1 MKKRKILIPLLVFS
15 LLVPF
20 AGCKKEE
27 EPEPTMMTTTTVMES
42 EPSETTT
49 TEATTTTETEPVL
62 YDPNIDFALNPMTG
76 VQDMDPANEGNK
88 PITIVVNNV
97 YAAMPQRGVSQADA
111 IFEYET
117 EGGISRL
124 LCVFADVNTIP
135 EIGSLRSARVVTA
148 NLSAGLGAIF
158 VHFGR
163 EARVVSY
170 FSNNNIVHIDG
181 NYLCAGKYSSSDYED
196 GYVDLPGNTFFW
208 RDKDWASKRAIE
220 HTAVSDGTHI
230 KEALEYKGIDLSC
243 GEDEAPMM
251 FNFVPDNSKDIEN
264 ATETCSAINVYF
276 SASNDDAY
284 FEYNEGDGL
293 YYKSQYGDPQID
305 ENNGNQIAVTNVF
318 VLYVRVALADDNY
331 RTDYF
336 FEEGG
341 SGYYICDGKII
352 NVTWTKTDVHEPIK
366 VYNEDGEEVEVNRGK
381 SYICLV
387 RSSNADKTDIYE

>member
-49 TEATTTTETEPVL
+49 PEATTTTETEPVL

-135 EIGSLRSARVVTA
+135 EIGSLRSARIVTA
-148 NLSAGLGAIF
+148 NLSAGINAIF

-170 FSNNNIVHIDG
+170 FSSNDIVHIDG
-181 NYLCAGKYSSSDYED
+181 NYLCAGKYNSSDYED

-208 RDKDWASKRAIE
+208 RDKTWSSERAIE
-220 HTAVSDGTHI
+220 HTAVSDGIHI
-230 KEALEYKGIDLSC
+230 KEALEYKGIDLAD
-243 GEDEAPMM
+243 EDGIVNML
-251 FNFVPDNSKDIEN
+251 FNFAPDNSKDILN
-264 ATETCSAINVYF
+264 ATETCSSINVYF

-284 FEYNEGDGL
+284 FEYNPGDNL
-293 YYKSQYGDPQID
+293 YYKSQYGSPQID
-305 ENNGNQIAVTNVF
+305 ENNGEQIAVRNVF
-318 VLYVRVALADDNY
+318 VLYVRVALADDGY

-341 SGYYICDGKII
+341 SGYYLCDGKII
-352 NVTWTKTDVHEPIK
+352 NVTWTKDGVHDPIK
-366 VYNEDGEEVEVNRGK
+366 VFNEDGEEVEVNRGK

-387 RSSNADKTDIYE
+387 RSSNADKTEINP

>member
-1 MKKRKILIPLLVFS
+1 MKTKKLLSAMLILTLAM
-15 LLVPF
+15 PF
-20 AGCKKEE
+20 AACKKEE
-27 EPEPTMMTTTTVMES
+27 TPETTTTTTTVMAS

-49 TEATTTTETEPVL
+49 TEATTTTETEPQL
-62 YDPNIDFALNPMTG
+62 YDPDLPYGLNPITG
-76 VQDMDPANEGNK
+76 VQDMDLENVGNK

-97 YAAMPQRGVSQADA
+97 YAAMPQRGVSDADA

-196 GYVDLPGNTFFW
+196 GYVDLPGSTFFW

-230 KEALEYKGIDLSC
+230 KEALEYKGIDLAS
-243 GEDEAPMM
+243 GEDETPMM

-387 RSSNADKTDIYE
+387 RSSNADKTEIYE

>member
-1 MKKRKILIPLLVFS
+1 MKTKKILSAVLILALAM
-15 LLVPF
+15 PF
-20 AGCKKEE
+20 AACKKEE
-27 EPEPTMMTTTTVMES
+27 TPETTTTTTTTVMES
-42 EPSETTT
+42 DPSETTT
-49 TEATTTTETEPVL
+49 TEATTTAETEPVL
-62 YDPNIDFALNPMTG
+62 YDPNISYGLNPITG
-76 VQDMDPANEGNK
+76 VQDMDPENVGNK

-97 YAAMPQRGVSQADA
+97 YAAMPQRGVSEADA

-170 FSNNNIVHIDG
+170 FSTNNIIHIDG

-208 RDKDWASKRAIE
+208 RDKDWSSERAIE
-220 HTAVSDGTHI
+220 HTAVSDGVHI
-230 KEALEYKGIDLSC
+230 KEALEYKGIDLAS
-243 GEDEAPMM
+243 EFAETPLM
-251 FNFVPDNSKDIEN
+251 FNFVPDNSQDIAN
-264 ATETCSAINVYF
+264 ATETCSSINVYF
-276 SASNDDAY
+276 SSANDDAL
-284 FEYNEGDGL
+284 FEYNTGDGL
-293 YYKSQYGDPQID
+293 YYKSQYGSPQID
-305 ENNGNQIAVTNVF
+305 ENNGNQIAVKNVF
-318 VLYVRVALADDNY
+318 VLFVRVALADDNY

-352 NVTWTKTDVHEPIK
+352 NVTWTKPDVHDPIK
-366 VYNEDGEEVEVNRGK
+366 VFNEAGEEVEVNRGK

-387 RSSNADKTDIYE
+387 RSSNESKTTINP

>member
-1 MKKRKILIPLLVFS
+1 MKTKKLLSALLISSIMLS
-15 LLVPF
+15 F
-20 AGCKKEE
+20 AACKKEE
-27 EPEPTMMTTTTVMES
+27 PVETTTEATTTVMES
-42 EPSETTT
+42 ETSETTT
-49 TEATTTTETEPVL
+49 TEETTTAETEPVL
-62 YDPNIDFALNPMTG
+62 YDPNIPYAVNPITG
-76 VQDMDPANEGNK
+76 VQDMDPENEGNK

-124 LCVFADVNTIP
+124 LCVFADVNIIP

-148 NLSAGLGAIF
+148 NLSAGLNAIF

-170 FSNNNIVHIDG
+170 FSSNNIVHIDG
-181 NYLCAGKYSSSDYED
+181 NYLCAGKYRSSDYDD
-196 GYVDLPGNTFFW
+196 GYVDLPSGTFFW
-208 RDKDWASKRAIE
+208 RDKDWAAARAIE
-220 HTAVSDGTHI
+220 HTAVSDGVHI
-230 KEALEYKGIDLSC
+230 KEALEYKGIDLAD
-243 GEDEAPMM
+243 EDGIVNMM
-251 FNFVPDNSKDIEN
+251 FNFVPDNSVDIAN
-264 ATETCSAINVYF
+264 ATDTCSSINVYF
-276 SASNDDAY
+276 SASNDDAF
-284 FEYNEGDGL
+284 FEYNSGDNL

-305 ENNGNQIAVTNVF
+305 ENNGQQIAVRNVF
-318 VLYVRVALADDNY
+318 VLYVRVALADDGY

-341 SGYYICDGKII
+341 SGYYLCDGKII

-366 VYNEDGEEVEVNRGK
+366 IYNEAGEEVEVNRGT

-387 RSSNADKTDIYE
+387 RSSNADKTTINP

>member
-1 MKKRKILIPLLVFS
+1 MKTRKILSAVLILTLAM
-15 LLVPF
+15 PF
-20 AGCKKEE
+20 AACKKEE
-27 EPEPTMMTTTTVMES
+27 PVETTTTTTTVMES

-76 VQDMDPANEGNK
+76 VQDMDPENEGNK

-97 YAAMPQRGVSQADA
+97 YAAMPQRGVSEADA

-148 NLSAGLGAIF
+148 NLSAGINAIF

-170 FSNNNIVHIDG
+170 FSSNDIIHIDG

-208 RDKDWASKRAIE
+208 RDKTWSSERAIE
-220 HTAVSDGTHI
+220 HTAVSDGIHI
-230 KEALEYKGIDLSC
+230 KEALEYKGIDLADED
-243 GEDEAPMM
+243 GEVSML
-251 FNFVPDNSKDIEN
+251 FNFAPDNSKDILN
-264 ATETCSAINVYF
+264 ATETCSSINVYF
-276 SASNDDAY
+276 SSANDDAL
-284 FEYNEGDGL
+284 FEYNSGDNL
-293 YYKSQYGDPQID
+293 YYKSQYGSPQID
-305 ENNGNQIAVTNVF
+305 ENNGNQIAVRNVF
-318 VLYVRVALADDNY
+318 VLFVRVALADDGY

-341 SGYYICDGKII
+341 EGYYLCDGKII
-352 NVTWTKTDVHEPIK
+352 NVTWTKDGVHDPIK
-366 VYNEDGEEVEVNRGK
+366 VFNEDGEEVEVNRGK

-387 RSSNADKTDIYE
+387 RASNADKTTIEP